1 MAKYLILWE
10 VDRTKIP
17 DDPKDRATGWKELM
31 KMIKKDRKKGITKDW
46 GAFVG
51 ETNGYSIFQGSEL
64 EVMDTLHQYVPFV
77 KFKVHPVAT
86 ESQVNS
92 MIKTLTGKKK
102 VTSMKQ

>member
-51 ETNGYSIFQGSEL
+51 ETNGYSIFEGNEL
-64 EVMDTLHQYVPFV
+64 EVMNTLYQYVPYV
-77 KFKVHPVAT
+77 KFKAHPVAT
-86 ESQVNS
+86 EGQVNK
-92 MIKTLTGKKK
+92 MIKALTG
-102 VTSMKQ
+102 